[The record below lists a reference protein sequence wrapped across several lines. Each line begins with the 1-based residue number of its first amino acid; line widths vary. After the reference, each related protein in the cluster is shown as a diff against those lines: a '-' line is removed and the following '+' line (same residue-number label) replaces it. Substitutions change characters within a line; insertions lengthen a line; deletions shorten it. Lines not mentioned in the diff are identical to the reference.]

1 MLYNKLVYTGVTRAK
16 KSLIIVGEPNSFIYG
31 INNDYID
38 NRKTTLKDLII
49 NKGVDLAYGAR
60 PLRRAMQNILEDKIV
75 EEILD
80 GNLEEGDKAKAV
92 IENDEVKIDKL

>member
-1 MLYNKLVYTGVTRAK
+1 MIKE
-16 KSLIIVGEPNSFIYG
+16 SLNRLEKQN
-31 INNDYID
+31 ID
-38 NRKTTLKDLII
+38 LTVEDDVKDLII

>member
-1 MLYNKLVYTGVTRAK
+1 
-16 KSLIIVGEPNSFIYG
+16 
-31 INNDYID
+31 
-38 NRKTTLKDLII
+38 
-49 NKGVDLAYGAR
+49 
-60 PLRRAMQNILEDKIV
+60 MQNILEDKIV